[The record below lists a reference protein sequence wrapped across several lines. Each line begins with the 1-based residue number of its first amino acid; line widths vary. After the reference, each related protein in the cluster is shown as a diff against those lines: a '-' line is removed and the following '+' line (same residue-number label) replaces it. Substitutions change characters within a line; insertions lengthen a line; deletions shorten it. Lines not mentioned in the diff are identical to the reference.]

1 MKKLL
6 SLLALVLCFA
16 CGMRGEESHDYA
28 VKTTKAP
35 VWIYQDAT
43 STVAGYLDY
52 GARPE
57 SEVDENDP
65 QWIHVKS
72 GNLEGWSHILAFC
85 HRASDPEDLDLAN
98 GALADFLRDA
108 GVQQDVID
116 ACTSGTPSSGQLKAF
131 NDVAQEPTVDNSGD
145 GFIEPYSARGL
156 EPMFIYVITEDVEC
170 PVNEAYAYHGNA
182 IRLEKTSETFEKGM
196 VFATEDTQPDG
207 MVLMSEG
214 KGFDVPASAYHLLT
228 EDEYTAYMNR
238 QLDLKSHYL
247 GTTLRYYLETHD
259 VAQAADWNVDFK
271 QYTRTGLADLWPML
285 VPLLPLLLI
294 FIMGMRKNANPT
306 VWAYAAIADLLVLCV
321 ICWRYVSMPSAQFND
336 LGGLAWVPIAIVAL
350 LAMALILFVAWRL
363 GLAALAK
370 YDVSFSIKSAAV
382 GFGIG
387 VALCIVLDLV
397 LILLMGLDKS
407 SVTVGVVNIICLLG
421 GTLGWAVVALLRQN
435 PAAAAALPA
444 VIILWA
450 VAITL
455 GLVLLAIVFFV
466 AFFIVVWMFMSGN
479 LGGGKNII
487 PGLVGSEQA
496 TCSKCRHFGSVHCP
510 RSRPSGSDSACSSFE
525 A

>member
-43 STVAGYLDY
+43 SMVAGYLDY
-52 GARPE
+52 GAQPE
-57 SEVDENDP
+57 SEVDDDDP

-85 HRASDPEDLDLAN
+85 HRASEPEDLDLAN

-108 GVQQDVID
+108 GVSQEVID
-116 ACTSGTPSSGQLKAF
+116 ACTTGAPSQEQVKSF
-131 NDVAQEPTVDNSGD
+131 NDAAPTVDGSGD

-156 EPMFIYVITEDVEC
+156 EPMFIYVINEDVEC

-182 IRLEKTSETFEKGM
+182 IRYEKTSEIFEKGM
-196 VFATEDTQPDG
+196 IFAMEDVQPDG
-207 MVLMSEG
+207 TVLMSEG

-271 QYTRTGLADLWPML
+271 QYTLTGLTDLWPML

-321 ICWRYVSMPSAQFND
+321 MCWKYISMPSAQFND
-336 LGGLAWVPIAIVAL
+336 LGGLAWVPIALVAL
-350 LAMALILFVAWRL
+350 LAMALILFVAWSL

-370 YDVSFSIKSAAV
+370 YDVSFSLKSAAV

-466 AFFIVVWMFMSGN
+466 AFFIN
-479 LGGGKNII
+479 
-487 PGLVGSEQA
+487 
-496 TCSKCRHFGSVHCP
+496 TSVI
-510 RSRPSGSDSACSSFE
+510 F
-525 A
+525 